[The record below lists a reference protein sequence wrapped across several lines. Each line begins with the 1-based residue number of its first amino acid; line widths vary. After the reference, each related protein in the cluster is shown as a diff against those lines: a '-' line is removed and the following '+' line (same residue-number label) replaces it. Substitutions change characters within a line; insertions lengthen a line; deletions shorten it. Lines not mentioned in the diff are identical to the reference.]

1 MYTPQFYLLTRRNTV
16 SFLVR
21 SALLLMLVAH
31 SSAFASTVLQ
41 VHFSEVVNGAELIFE
56 GRVVAV
62 EVRQQPGEMI
72 KTWVRFAIVDVLKG
86 DFAGDEIELSF
97 LGGRLG
103 DQQLEVS
110 DMVVPQVGET
120 GFYFVE
126 TLLET
131 QVNPLFGW
139 DQGQYLIETEID
151 GSTMVTTAHHEP
163 VLALEVETPPAVSA
177 QPMNILENGV
187 ADGVTV
193 QSQGI
198 ASFLSEPAEPLNAD
212 EFKSA
217 ILSVLAQP
225 Q

>member
-1 MYTPQFYLLTRRNTV
+1 M
-16 SFLVR
+16 
-21 SALLLMLVAH
+21 LLMLVAH
-31 SSAFASTVLQ
+31 ASSYASTVLQ
-41 VHFSEVVNGAELIFE
+41 MHFSAVVSGAELIFE

-62 EVRQQPGEMI
+62 EARQQPGEMI
-72 KTWVRFAIVDVLKG
+72 KTWVRFAVVDVLKG
-86 DFAGDEIELSF
+86 DFAEDEIELSF

-110 DMVVPQVGET
+110 DMVVPQVGEA

-126 TLLET
+126 TLLEA

-139 DQGQYLIETEID
+139 DQGQYLIETEAD
-151 GSTMVTTAHHEP
+151 GTTIVTTAHHEP
-163 VLALEVETPPAVSA
+163 VLALELESLPAVRA

-193 QSQGI
+193 QSLGI
-198 ASFLSEPAEPLNAD
+198 ASFLSEPAIPLNAD
-212 EFKSA
+212 AFKSS